1 MNADEKI
8 LKVRGGE
15 LFMRRAGN
23 GPTVLFLHGAGGV
36 PGWLPFFDKLS
47 DRFDLLVPDHPS
59 FGNSP
64 PPDWLDDM
72 GDLAYFYLDLFEEL
86 GLKDIHIVGHSMGG
100 WLSQEIAIRSQ
111 ARIKSITLMSSVG
124 IPVKN
129 DPVADLFMMAPEQ
142 LLRALYADPD
152 ILARELART
161 PAPEEIQR
169 MIVSRRSSARLAWS
183 PRFVNLKLSKWLHRI
198 TVPVQLVWGAEDKIV
213 SAAHAAEIK
222 RFIPHASVTLFPGVG
237 HIPFAEKLD
246 ETTAAVA
253 DFVMRNN

>member
-15 LFMRRAGN
+15 LFMRRAGK

-111 ARIKSITLMSSVG
+111 ARIKSITLISSVG

-198 TVPVQLVWGAEDKIV
+198 TVPVQMIWGAEDKIV
-213 SAAHAAEIK
+213 APDYGRAYAAAVPNAKFELIDRAGH
-222 RFIPHASVTLFPGVG
+222 FPHVEQP
-237 HIPFAEKLD
+237 D
-246 ETTAAVA
+246 ETARRALT
-253 DFVMRNN
+253 FIEGN

>member
-222 RFIPHASVTLFPGVG
+222 RFIPHASVTRFPGVG